1 MKHFILTGAP
11 GAGKTAILRQL
22 EILGFPVVEEAATDV
37 IALAS
42 AKGVAQPHANP
53 AFIDAILDLQNRR
66 RSTLALSPAEI
77 AFHDRSAVCT
87 LALADFLGFA
97 PSPVL
102 TQNLQAIAAE
112 RFYEKRVF
120 FIRNLGFIK
129 NTDARRIN
137 FEDSVR
143 FEQVHE
149 QTYRRLGYDLV
160 IIEPGGV
167 VDRAR
172 RIVDKVTGIE

>member
-22 EILGFPVVEEAATDV
+22 EILGFPVIEEAATDV

-42 AKGVAQPHANP
+42 AKGVTEPHANP
-53 AFIDAILDLQNRR
+53 TFIDTIIDLQNRR
-66 RSTLALSPAEI
+66 RSTLALSPAGV

-97 PSPVL
+97 PSPGL
-102 TQNLQAIAAE
+102 TLSLQAIAME
-112 RFYEKRVF
+112 RFYEKQVF

-129 NTDARRIN
+129 NTDARLIS

-160 IIEPGGV
+160 IIEPAGV
-167 VDRAR
+167 MDRAR
-172 RIVDKVTGIE
+172 EIVDKTTGIE

>member
-22 EILGFPVVEEAATDV
+22 EILGFPVIEEAATDV

-42 AKGVAQPHANP
+42 AKGVSEPHANS
-53 AFIDAILDLQNRR
+53 AFIDTILDLQNRQ
-66 RSTLALSPAEI
+66 RSTLPLSPARV

-87 LALADFLGFA
+87 LALAEFLGFA
-97 PSPVL
+97 PSPGL
-102 TQNLQAIAAE
+102 TLSLEAITVE
-112 RFYEKRVF
+112 RFFEKQVF

-129 NTDARRIN
+129 NTDARRIG

-149 QTYRRLGYDLV
+149 QTYRRLGYDLI
-160 IIEPGGV
+160 IIEPADV

-172 RIVDKVTGIE
+172 EIVDKTTGRA